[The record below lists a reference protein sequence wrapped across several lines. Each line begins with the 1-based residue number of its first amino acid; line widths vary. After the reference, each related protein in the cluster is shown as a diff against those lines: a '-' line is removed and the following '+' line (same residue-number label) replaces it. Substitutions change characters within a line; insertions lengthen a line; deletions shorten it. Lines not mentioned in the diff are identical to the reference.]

1 MDAAGID
8 EAVGARA
15 ARTLWEDAEVT
26 AVVAL
31 SDVHA
36 AAAVRVARDRGMAV
50 PDDVAVIGYDDAPVA
65 ALIDL
70 STIHQPIVEKGR
82 QAAGMLLDRIAGGG
96 RKRTLLRTRLV
107 QRGSTAPPRR

>member
-50 PDDVAVIGYDDAPVA
+50 PDDVAVIG
-65 ALIDL
+65 
-70 STIHQPIVEKGR
+70 
-82 QAAGMLLDRIAGGG
+82 
-96 RKRTLLRTRLV
+96 RTTR
-107 QRGSTAPPRR
+107 RWPP